1 MSKLIDQ
8 AIAHFSDREI
18 RKMDIP
24 QWGTTIYA
32 KNLTLDDKARWLS
45 RADGD
50 GTDYMIYAVILG
62 TTDEKGDAIFTL
74 EDKIPLR
81 KKVDPDIVSEI
92 ANFVLNIAADTEGE
106 REKNS

>member
-32 KNLTLDDKARWLS
+32 KNLTLDDKARWRS
-45 RADGD
+45 RADGYS
-50 GTDYMIYAVILG
+50 TDYMIYAGILG
-62 TTDEKGDAIFTL
+62 TTDEKGDAICTL
-74 EDKIPLR
+74 EDKIPWR
-81 KKVDPDIVSEI
+81 KKVDPDIVAEI

>member
-8 AIAHFSDREI
+8 AIAHFSEREI
-18 RKMDIP
+18 RKMEIP

-62 TTDEKGDAIFTL
+62 TTDEKGEAIFTL
-74 EDKIPLR
+74 EDKVSLR
-81 KKVDPDIVSEI
+81 KKVDPDIVSDI
-92 ANFVLNIAADTEGE
+92 ANFVLNIEAKTEDE